1 MKSQMVTPWTSSR
14 TTAIRRSS
22 GTMIAPWVVTMFG
35 CLKRRS
41 TRISLHRSGSRT
53 AASSNSPRG
62 VFTATYI
69 PQKMPLATSP
79 KLPEPRLLL
88 GKIWTSPS
96 KIFHRSDLL
105 ISAIWDSWDL
115 TSTPSKKSESKT
127 APELAVSGT
136 DPDVDWVSCC
146 ASRKHP
152 PPCSSLT
159 RSRRNSA
166 SHRRLFSCKMSQKAC
181 RSSLSAKCL
190 LMEAAITRPT
200 RQTPFMN
207 WFRAGS

>member
-35 CLKRRS
+35 CLRRRR

-69 PQKMPLATSP
+69 PQKMPLDTSP

-88 GKIWTSPS
+88 GRIWTSPS
-96 KIFHRSDLL
+96 SIFHRSVLL
-105 ISAIWDSWDL
+105 IAAIWDSWDL

-127 APELAVSGT
+127 APELAVSAA

-146 ASRKHP
+146 ASRGRP
-152 PPCSSLT
+152 LPCSSLT
-159 RSRRNSA
+159 CSRWNSA
-166 SHRRLFSCKMSQKAC
+166 SHRRLFSCTMSQKPC
-181 RSSLSAKCL
+181 RSSLSAKRL
-190 LMEAAITRPT
+190 LMEAATTRPPNK
-200 RQTPFMN
+200 TPFVS